1 MMKNKMV
8 EKDERTTFIET
19 VSYKLGYKFIA
30 FALLVDAS
38 YRQRKFNE
46 EPWDL
51 FIIIIISGLVMAIY
65 QYKQKNFRNSLDKK
79 YCFNTCNCLCLYFS
93 TSFLLILPYSN
104 LNF

>member
-65 QYKQKNFRNSLDKK
+65 QYKQKILGIAWIKNIVLTLVIA
-79 YCFNTCNCLCLYFS
+79 CVCI
-93 TSFLLILPYSN
+93 FLLV
-104 LNF
+104 FC

>member
-1 MMKNKMV
+1 MKNKMV

-65 QYKQKNFRNSLDKK
+65 QYKQKILGIAWIKNIVLTLVIA
-79 YCFNTCNCLCLYFS
+79 CVCI
-93 TSFLLILPYSN
+93 FLLV
-104 LNF
+104 FC